1 MFCTTTNTT
10 IAFDVWVLVA
20 YECREHST
28 GHMPQCRGRST
39 CPKCR
44 ELQATRPRPISSRPM
59 KKKIKTEPRRHH
71 LFPPFN
77 PMDRT
82 THQLTASRSWAGPV
96 RFYVFR
102 ALCNPD
108 GRCRGPA
115 LQRRPRRS
123 QARIFRRLWRQRPGW
138 EPRSL
143 DSEKGGAAPS
153 CLPSRAKA
161 VPSGITMAV
170 PVWRVPR

>member
-1 MFCTTTNTT
+1 VFCSTTNTT
-10 IAFDVWVLVA
+10 IAFDVWVRVA
-20 YECREHST
+20 YECRAQAT
-28 GHMPQCRGRST
+28 GHSVDCRGRST

-82 THQLTASRSWAGPV
+82 TYQFTASRSWAGPV

-102 ALCNPD
+102 DLCNPD
-108 GRCRGPA
+108 GRCRGPGETATKA
-115 LQRRPRRS
+115 LTS
-123 QARIFRRLWRQRPGW
+123 H
-138 EPRSL
+138 L
-143 DSEKGGAAPS
+143 D
-153 CLPSRAKA
+153 LDLA
-161 VPSGITMAV
+161 VRKLASSVDYGDSGQDGN
-170 PVWRVPR
+170 PVR